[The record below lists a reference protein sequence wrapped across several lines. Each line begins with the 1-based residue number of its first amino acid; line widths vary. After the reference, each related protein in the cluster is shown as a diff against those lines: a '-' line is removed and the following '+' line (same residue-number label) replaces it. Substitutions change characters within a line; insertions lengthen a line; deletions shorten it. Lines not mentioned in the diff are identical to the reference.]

1 MASRK
6 SRIRRKTRRIR
17 RKTRRI
23 RGGSNSNNSSTN
35 SSNSRPT
42 TTNSSSST
50 SNTSSGSGGI
60 GSHIKNMIGM
70 KGGGGSYSSG
80 ASYAEYVNGNSNAQ
94 FNRTMMDSQQPG
106 NTIIGAQGQNTIP
119 STHMPTSNQLAAV
132 QQAGRRRRRKGG
144 FLGHVIN
151 NAIVP
156 FGILGLQQTFGRKSS
171 GHKRTHR
178 YTH

>member
-1 MASRK
+1 MIGMK
-6 SRIRRKTRRIR
+6 
-17 RKTRRI
+17 
-23 RGGSNSNNSSTN
+23 GGSNSG
-35 SSNSRPT
+35 SSNSGSSNNTHSRPT
-42 TTNSSSST
+42 TTNSSSS
-50 SNTSSGSGGI
+50 SSSSSGSGGI